1 MGRFSLMLKLEKYQ
15 KYSRRDVHQIF
26 KVENLFDQIWRM
38 WGIINLGKY
47 RREMDGDFIFFVTIG
62 SSVDG
67 KQWDEGITSNGV
79 VSWQSQNQNSLTS
92 PNILKLINHDEQVN
106 NIYYFYRQDEGA
118 LYKYLGKLKYLNH
131 DKERQKPVYFQWQLI
146 DWDIKRNTEL
156 NITNEPFVNVEEIE
170 NSNELVL
177 QNPPIITKTKGI
189 STEQFRVRKDIDY
202 SAIDRKNKKVGLGGE
217 KLVLLY
223 EKKFLLDN
231 NRQDLAAKV
240 SHVSVDIGDGLGYD
254 ILSYEKN
261 GEKKYIEVK
270 TTSGNS
276 KTDFFVTKSELK
288 RSNTEKNYFL
298 YRVYNYDQT
307 NNKGDFFIKKGALD
321 ENFMLEP
328 DNYKAKVLKD

>member
-1 MGRFSLMLKLEKYQ
+1 MLKLEKYQ
-15 KYSRRDVHQIF
+15 EYSRKDIHKIF
-26 KVENLFDQIWRM
+26 KVENLFDQIWKM

-47 RREMDGDFIFFVTIG
+47 RGEMDGDFIFFVTIG

-92 PNILKLINHDEQVN
+92 PNTLKLIKHDEQVN
-106 NIYYFYRQDEGA
+106 NIYYFYRQEAGT

-146 DWDIKRNTEL
+146 DWDIKKNTEL
-156 NITNEPFVNVEEIE
+156 NITNQPSSNVKEIE
-170 NSNELVL
+170 HSDMLIL
-177 QNPPIITKTKGI
+177 QNSPIITKTKGI
-189 STEQFRVRKDIDY
+189 STKEFRVRKDVDY

-217 KLVLLY
+217 KLVFLY
-223 EKKFLLDN
+223 EKKVLTDN
-231 NRQDLAAKV
+231 NRQDLASKV

-270 TTSGNS
+270 TTSGNIG
-276 KTDFFVTKSELK
+276 TDFFVTKSELK
-288 RSNTEKNYFL
+288 RSKTEKKYYL
-298 YRVYNYDQT
+298 YRVYNYDQI
-307 NNKGDFFIKKGALD
+307 NNTGELFIKKGALD

-328 DNYKAKVLKD
+328 DSYKAKV